1 MPSVFWMDSKVT
13 VTFCSRNSTKG
24 ATKRKKTFSHKS
36 AELKSGGLH
45 ISQESIDSICI
56 NGVRYLVCDVSTS
69 DSDSIDP
76 TDHST
81 LLSPLQ
87 LPIALK
93 TISLVRTH
101 TKTLTYTH
109 SHWPY
114 LLASA
119 EVMAM
124 SGGVRSGSVVGRGG
138 TVTVSGSG
146 LRSQ

>member
-1 MPSVFWMDSKVT
+1 MV
-13 VTFCSRNSTKG
+13 STY
-24 ATKRKKTFSHKS
+24 RKK
-36 AELKSGGLH
+36 AL
-45 ISQESIDSICI
+45 ISICSHD
-56 NGVRYLVCDVSTS
+56 VRYLVRDVSSVTS
-69 DSDSIDP
+69 DSDTIDP
-76 TDHST
+76 TYHST

-87 LPIALK
+87 LPIAPK

-101 TKTLTYTH
+101 TKTHTYTH